1 MEISSIIEQIVNGL
15 ISNFDITYCLVVNI
29 LTYISIK
36 VLDGVNKST
45 KSATWIKRVV
55 LIVAILSTGVLY
67 CALDSDVKVIVNSA
81 ILAPVAWSWIF
92 KPICAKLGIDYKK
105 IDNTINN

>member
-1 MEISSIIEQIVNGL
+1 MEITDIIQQIVDGL
-15 ISNFDITYCLVVNI
+15 MSNFDITYCLVVNI

-36 VLDGVNKST
+36 LLDEVNKST
-45 KSATWIKRVV
+45 KSTTWIKRGV
-55 LIVAILSTGVLY
+55 LLVAILSTGVLY
-67 CALDSDVKVIVNSA
+67 CALGSDVKVIVNSA

-105 IDNTINN
+105 INNILNE